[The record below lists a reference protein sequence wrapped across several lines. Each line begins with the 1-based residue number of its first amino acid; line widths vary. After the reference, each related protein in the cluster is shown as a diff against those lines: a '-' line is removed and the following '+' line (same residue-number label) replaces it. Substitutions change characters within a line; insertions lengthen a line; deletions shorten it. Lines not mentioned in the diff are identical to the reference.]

1 MVIWSVGSASSV
13 LAVGLCL
20 FTGTGVQGKGRG
32 QVKSYGSRWL
42 TFCYEDLGAPDNY
55 STPSKMEVTVD
66 ILEHDCRNRRP
77 PRFVFFKE
85 TSWILKRTTF
95 LVVDVFSLRSFG
107 LYTGPNIVETSI
119 LFVGDG
125 PLQQARFL

>member
-1 MVIWSVGSASSV
+1 VVIWSVGSASSV
-13 LAVGLCL
+13 LAVGLYL
-20 FTGTGVQGKGRG
+20 FTGTGCRARAGGRSR
-32 QVKSYGSRWL
+32 VTARWL
-42 TFCYEDLGAPDNY
+42 TFCYEDLGAEDNY